1 MTTTT
6 RTTEDLIQMLAN
18 ARKTYYGALGHGK
31 TWSNQLLMDE
41 YRKTL
46 EVMGVDI
53 PSNEELDNMGKFN
66 GEGSH

>member
-6 RTTEDLIQMLAN
+6 MTAEDLIQMLAN

-31 TWSNQLLMDE
+31 TWHNQLLMDD

-46 EVMGVDI
+46 EGLGVDI
-53 PSNEELDNMGKFN
+53 PSNDELDNMGKFN
-66 GEGSH
+66 GKGSY

>member
-1 MTTTT
+1 
-6 RTTEDLIQMLAN
+6 MLAN